1 MGGTV
6 NGDIYTRYRQAV
18 EQLGQGMT
26 RWRAMGVAANAMTP
40 EVAPA
45 PAAERWRSAGVQFN
59 DQVSRQL
66 LETQAAAEE
75 TDAGDDV
82 DPAME
87 DLGEVDPGAEDPGEV
102 DPDAPDGSGDTGAG
116 DSMTPTPMPAPTPTP
131 TTPPVSVDPPMT
143 PMPTPVIDPTPD
155 VPVQPTPTPS
165 PEPKPVSPEPMP
177 VPAPTPVVVAPPVP
191 QPPVLQPPVL
201 QPPVVLP
208 PPPPAATPALEALSA
223 IVKARNA
230 AVDPVAQSKRQ
241 LFSGIDTDR
250 DGVIGANELTAAVTK
265 GGGTAAEADAL
276 RAKLDPAG
284 SGTVTMQQFSDNL
297 PSPWFQQ
304 LDFESGTMM
313 SMPGNTANEAVA
325 ALYSSGVGTTQVERP
340 AAQTSSAG
348 PLSPF
353 DIDRNGSLQLHELM
367 VAVQRGGGTAQMA
380 QSVAS
385 YADPNGTGV
394 TLDLLARL
402 SMQANPLFETE
413 SYIAPIDMNA
423 QAGLQALFTAVAAE
437 NTPERTAA
445 RELFSGLDGNAD
457 GTVNANDVMN
467 AVTSAGGS
475 RDDASALYQQL
486 DPQNTG
492 GITMEQFVANLPPI
506 DLNTNGMM
514 SVRASAPV
522 QPTPADPTG
531 AQTGIPLPMSSDV
544 MSVLLGLQT
553 SGSPS

>member
-26 RWRAMGVAANAMTP
+26 RWRAMGVAATAMTA
-40 EVAPA
+40 EIAPA

-66 LETQAAAEE
+66 LETQAAADE
-75 TDAGDDV
+75 TVAGDGV
-82 DPAME
+82 DPAM
-87 DLGEVDPGAEDPGEV
+87 EDPGEV
-102 DPDAPDGSGDTGAG
+102 DPNAADPGEVDPNAPDGGGDTGTG
-116 DSMTPTPMPAPTPTP
+116 DGMTPTPMPAPTPAP
-131 TTPPVSVDPPMT
+131 TTPPASVDPPMT
-143 PMPTPVIDPTPD
+143 PMPTPIVDPTPD
-155 VPVQPTPTPS
+155 VPVQPTPTPN
-165 PEPKPVSPEPMP
+165 PEPTPD
-177 VPAPTPVVVAPPVP
+177 PAPTPVVVA
-191 QPPVLQPPVL
+191 PPVL

-265 GGGTAAEADAL
+265 GGGTVAEADAL
-276 RAKLDPAG
+276 RAQLDPAG

-304 LDFESGTMM
+304 LDVESGTLT

-325 ALYSSGVGTTQVERP
+325 ALYSGGAVATQVERP
-340 AAQTSSAG
+340 AAQTSNAG

-385 YADPNGTGV
+385 YADPDGTGV
-394 TLDLLARL
+394 TFDSLAQL
-402 SMQANPLFETE
+402 NMQANPLFETE

-445 RELFSGLDGNAD
+445 RELFNGLDGNAD

-506 DLNTNGMM
+506 DLNANGMM

-522 QPTPADPTG
+522 QPTPADPTV
-531 AQTGIPLPMSSDV
+531 AQTGMPLPMSSDV

-553 SGSPS
+553 SVWAS

>member
-1 MGGTV
+1 MATGGTV

-26 RWRAMGVAANAMTP
+26 RWRAMGVAANAMTA

-82 DPAME
+82 DPTME
-87 DLGEVDPGAEDPGEV
+87 DPGEVDPGAEDPGEV
-102 DPDAPDGSGDTGAG
+102 DPGQVDPDAPNGGGDTGAG
-116 DSMTPTPMPAPTPTP
+116 DGMTPTPAPTPAPTM
-131 TTPPVSVDPPMT
+131 PPVSVDPPMT
-143 PMPTPVIDPTPD
+143 PTPVVDPMPD
-155 VPVQPTPTPS
+155 VSPTPTPS
-165 PEPKPVSPEPMP
+165 ADPTPD
-177 VPAPTPVVVAPPVP
+177 PAPTPVAVA
-191 QPPVLQPPVL
+191 PPVL

-276 RAKLDPAG
+276 RAQLDPAG

-297 PSPWFQQ
+297 PAPWFQQ
-304 LDFESGTMM
+304 LDFESGTLT

-325 ALYSSGVGTTQVERP
+325 ALYNSGVGTTQVERP
-340 AAQTSSAG
+340 AAQTSNAG

-353 DIDRNGSLQLHELM
+353 DIDRNG
-367 VAVQRGGGTAQMA
+367 
-380 QSVAS
+380 
-385 YADPNGTGV
+385 
-394 TLDLLARL
+394 
-402 SMQANPLFETE
+402 
-413 SYIAPIDMNA
+413 
-423 QAGLQALFTAVAAE
+423 
-437 NTPERTAA
+437 
-445 RELFSGLDGNAD
+445 
-457 GTVNANDVMN
+457 
-467 AVTSAGGS
+467 
-475 RDDASALYQQL
+475 
-486 DPQNTG
+486 
-492 GITMEQFVANLPPI
+492 
-506 DLNTNGMM
+506 
-514 SVRASAPV
+514 
-522 QPTPADPTG
+522 
-531 AQTGIPLPMSSDV
+531 
-544 MSVLLGLQT
+544 
-553 SGSPS
+553 